1 MKVAKINNIH
11 HKKAI
16 KPTCMQRVKQFFM
29 QNPKGIKI
37 KVLLEDVFDST
48 INRSGWF
55 DYLGPS
61 RELPNCVSGPDEDY
75 SFKDAGYLKFYPE
88 DEEKMKNMTPRERI
102 DYGDVLIQQGKYIK
116 D

>member
-1 MKVAKINNIH
+1 MKVAKINNKIQTQT
-11 HKKAI
+11 KINVQRI
-16 KPTCMQRVKQFFM
+16 KNYLQQQQCCLKLRTLSQ
-29 QNPKGIKI
+29 
-37 KVLLEDVFDST
+37 DVFYKIFPYGLT
-48 INRSGWF
+48 
-55 DYLGPS
+55 GP

-102 DYGDVLIQQGKYIK
+102 DYKDVLIQQGKYIK